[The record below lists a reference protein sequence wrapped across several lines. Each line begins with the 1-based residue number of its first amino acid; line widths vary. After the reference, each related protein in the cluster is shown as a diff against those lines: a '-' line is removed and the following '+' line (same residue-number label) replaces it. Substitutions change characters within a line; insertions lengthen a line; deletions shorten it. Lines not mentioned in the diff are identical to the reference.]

1 MNGPRSLISNYNP
14 RELIGQP
21 VEMLDTPCL
30 VVDLDILESNISNM
44 AHTVSSHGVN
54 LRPHIKTHKT
64 PSVGKM
70 QLSYGAVGITTAKLS
85 EARVF
90 ADEGFDDILLAYQ
103 VVGKQKIKQLIEL
116 AKRVKLRSCVDNL
129 EVAQAL
135 SEAAISAGI
144 QLEVLLDIDTGLER
158 TGCPPEEAKDL
169 GTRIAKLDGLN
180 LVGVF
185 SFAGYRP
192 GDPNPDV
199 RKKWARN
206 EAETAVA
213 VALYLQNK
221 GIPAYTVSVSG
232 TPGTPFAIEVDGV
245 TEVRPGTYVFG
256 DMNYARLGI
265 HGIDACALKIRST
278 IMSKPCQN
286 RAVLD
291 AGTKVLASDRPS
303 VLKSPVFG
311 QITMHPNSQITRV
324 WEEHSVVELDE
335 SDFSRQVGDVVEVVP
350 NHACVV
356 TNLANYWFGVR
367 DGIVEEI
374 NDVPARGLVE

>member
-30 VVDLDILESNISNM
+30 VVDLDILESNITNM
-44 AHTVSSHGVN
+44 AHNVSSHGVN

-64 PSVGKM
+64 PSIGKL
-70 QLSYGAVGITTAKLS
+70 QLAAGATGITTAKLS
-85 EARVF
+85 EAWVF

-103 VVGKQKIKQLIEL
+103 VVGKQKVMKLLEL
-116 AKRVKLRSCVDNL
+116 AKRVKLRTCVDNL

-158 TGCPPEEAKDL
+158 TGCSPEEAEDL
-169 GTRIAKLDGLN
+169 GTSIAKLDGLK

-206 EAETAVA
+206 EAQTAVA
-213 VALYLQNK
+213 VASDLQNK

-256 DMNYARLGI
+256 DMNYARLGV
-265 HGIDACALKIRST
+265 HSVDECALKVRST
-278 IMSKPCQN
+278 IMSKPSQS

-291 AGTKVLASDRPS
+291 AGTKVLASDHPS
-303 VLKSPVFG
+303 ILKNPVFG
-311 QITMHPNSQITRV
+311 QIPMHLASQITRV

-335 SDFSRQVGDVVEVVP
+335 SDFSLQVGDVVEVVP

-367 DGIVEEI
+367 DGIVEEV
-374 NDVPARGLVE
+374 NDIPARGLVE